1 MGTQNYV
8 EMITSSRKGIAS
20 GGSNSGLYVV
30 MQRARQIGIMPVF
43 GEGSP
48 SSFSLSSSYIITNL
62 VEEKNYGISTY
73 ICFDEK
79 LLAVI
84 SICFLLHE
92 LQRLN
97 LFQ

>member
-62 VEEKNYGISTY
+62 VEEKNYGISAIFVLTRN
-73 ICFDEK
+73 F
-79 LLAVI
+79 
-84 SICFLLHE
+84 SPSFLSVFFFM
-92 LQRLN
+92 N
-97 LFQ
+97 YKG